1 MRIGITGA
9 AGFLGWHLA
18 RRFELEG
25 HEVASATRS
34 TFADPAALQAF
45 VTGTDAIVHA
55 AGINRANDE
64 AEIRDGN
71 PALASQL
78 VTAMQ
83 TAGVA
88 VPLVYTNSTQSE
100 HDNLYGN
107 AKQAASQVLAAHQA
121 EMDAPF
127 IDLVLPHLFGEFGRP
142 NYNSVV
148 STFAHALATG
158 IEPNVHRDGQL
169 ELLHAQDVA
178 AQVLELLVDP
188 STNRV
193 RANGRPIS
201 VGEVWD
207 TMQAQASRYMD
218 DGTIP
223 DTADKFELQL
233 FNTLRSQL
241 YAADHYPI
249 DLTLH
254 ADARGAFS
262 EMVRADGLGQTSIST
277 SVPGITR
284 GDHFHLDKIER
295 FVVIRGTA
303 DIKVRQLGTEV
314 IKSFAVSGDAPVVI
328 DMPTL
333 CTHNITNTGDD
344 ELITLFWA
352 ADHFDPGNPDTY
364 VEPVEIARAEVIT

>member
-18 RRFELEG
+18 QRFALEG
-25 HEVASATRS
+25 HDVWSATRT
-34 TFADPAALQAF
+34 TFANPAALQRF
-45 VTGTDAIVHA
+45 VAKSDAIVHA
-55 AGINRANDE
+55 AGINRADDE
-64 AEIRDGN
+64 IEISEGN

-78 VTAMQ
+78 VAAMQ
-83 TAGVA
+83 AAGVA
-88 VPLVYTNSTQSE
+88 VPVVYTNSTQSE

-107 AKQAASQVLAAHQA
+107 AKQAASDILAGHQA
-121 EMDAPF
+121 EASVPF

-158 IEPNVHRDGQL
+158 VEPNVHRDGQL
-169 ELLHAQDVA
+169 ELLHAQDLA
-178 AQVLELLVDP
+178 AQILDLLSEPV
-188 STNRV
+188 TARV
-193 RANGRPIS
+193 RADGRACS

-207 TMQAQASRYMD
+207 TLQAQAHRYMND
-218 DGTIP
+218 STIP
-223 DTADKFELQL
+223 GTADTFELQL

-241 YAADHYPI
+241 YSADYYPI
-249 DLTLH
+249 HLTLH
-254 ADARGAFS
+254 SDDRGSFS

-277 SVPGITR
+277 SRPGITR
-284 GDHFHLDKIER
+284 GDHYHLDKIER

-303 DIKVRQLGTEV
+303 DIRVRQLGTDV
-314 IKSFAVSGDAPVVI
+314 IKTFAVRGDAPVVI

-344 ELITLFWA
+344 ELVTLFWA
-352 ADHFDPGNPDTY
+352 ADHFDPANPDTY
-364 VEPVEIARAEVIT
+364 IQPVELTA